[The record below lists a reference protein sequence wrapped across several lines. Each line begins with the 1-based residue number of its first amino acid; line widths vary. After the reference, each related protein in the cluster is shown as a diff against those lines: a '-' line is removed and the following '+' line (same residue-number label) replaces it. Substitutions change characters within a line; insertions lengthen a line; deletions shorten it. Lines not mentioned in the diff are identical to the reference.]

1 MFSPDARTP
10 PPAASAR
17 ASSDSMSSSSSSN
30 LPSFPVSQPTLDKT
44 TILRNKVEILYKNM
58 VSECIDRERRAA
70 DLDARLA
77 AEINAGAMSEER
89 RGKVMNQ
96 QRRKE
101 SDFLRL
107 RRTRLSSADFE
118 TVRVI
123 GRGAFG
129 EVRLV
134 QKRDTGKV
142 FAMKVLKKSEMM
154 KKDQVRFGGGGG
166 LDGAGLMT
174 VRYSGSDGARVL
186 WSAVCIGSIVRH
198 GDLRGACKN
207 GMDAGARSV
216 YMNPMEDSVYA
227 QREAPPVIVGCI
239 CSPIFLLAHVR
250 AERDVLAESAE
261 TPWVVQLYFSFQ
273 DEHYLYL
280 VMEFCPGGD
289 MMNMLIKYDTF
300 PEDVTRFYMAEC
312 VLAIDSIHELGFV
325 HRDVK
330 PDNLLIDKDGHV
342 KVSDFGLSTGLHKMY
357 STEAWREGPP
367 PVLDHGPDGSVKRI
381 DVSRKDR
388 LATWK
393 KNRRAIA
400 YSTVGTP
407 DYMAVETFSQQG
419 YSAEC
424 DWWSLGAI
432 MFECL
437 VGYPPFCSETPH
449 ETYRKILNHRDH
461 LYFPED
467 VHVSREAEDLI
478 KRLICDPQY
487 RLSGPEIKRHPF
499 FRNVDWTTIRQLRP
513 PLVPELKSITDTSY
527 FDDIPEAPG
536 AAHPMGMGTVGS
548 TMGGDPVQKEL
559 VFLGYTYKRFLTF
572 NASS

>member
-1 MFSPDARTP
+1 MFAQDQRMAPNPSSNSSLP
-10 PPAASAR
+10 PNPSSAR
-17 ASSDSMSSSSSSN
+17 ASIDSMSSASSSQ
-30 LPSFPVSQPTLDKT
+30 LFHASQPTLDKST
-44 TILRNKVEILYKNM
+44 LLRNKVEILYRNL
-58 VSECIDRERRAA
+58 VSECIDRENRAA
-70 DLDARLA
+70 DLDARLT
-77 AEINAGAMSEER
+77 AEFGAGVLSEDR
-89 RGKVMNQ
+89 KGKIMIQ
-96 QRRKE
+96 QRKKE

-107 RRTRLSSADFE
+107 RRTRLSAADFE

-154 KKDQVRFGGGGG
+154 KKDQ
-166 LDGAGLMT
+166 
-174 VRYSGSDGARVL
+174 
-186 WSAVCIGSIVRH
+186 
-198 GDLRGACKN
+198 
-207 GMDAGARSV
+207 
-216 YMNPMEDSVYA
+216 
-227 QREAPPVIVGCI
+227 
-239 CSPIFLLAHVR
+239 LAHVR

-261 TPWVVQLYFSFQ
+261 TLWVVQLYFSFQ

-312 VLAIDSIHELGFV
+312 VLAIESIHELGFV

-367 PVLDHGPDGSVKRI
+367 PVMEQGPDGSVKRI

-478 KRLICDPQY
+478 RRLICDPQY
-487 RLSGPEIKRHPF
+487 RLPVADIKRHPF
-499 FRNVDWTTIRQLRP
+499 FRNVDWATIRNLRP

-527 FDDIPEAPG
+527 FDEMPEVPG
-536 AAHPMGMGTVGS
+536 AGHPMGGGMGTVGS

-572 NASS
+572 NNASG